1 MKHKPEQLIKVYGK
15 IKTARS
21 ELSADFKEKDKKLV
35 EQQDEIKK
43 ALLDWCEENGAE
55 SCRTEHGTFYRS
67 VKTRYVTS
75 DWPAMYQFIQDHNV
89 PEFFE
94 KRLNQSSVKQFLQE
108 NPDASMPEGLR
119 ADSEYV
125 ITVRKS

>member
-43 ALLDWCEENGAE
+43 ALL
-55 SCRTEHGTFYRS
+55 
-67 VKTRYVTS
+67 
-75 DWPAMYQFIQDHNV
+75 
-89 PEFFE
+89 
-94 KRLNQSSVKQFLQE
+94 
-108 NPDASMPEGLR
+108 
-119 ADSEYV
+119 
-125 ITVRKS
+125 